1 MAQYGRLKMAIS
13 EWVKS
18 LRDII
23 GTDLV
28 VMPAASAI
36 ISDENG
42 RVLLQLRSD
51 NGKWGVPG
59 GGIDPG
65 EEPAQA
71 AIREV
76 YEETGLHV
84 EVIRLVGVFGGKFQ
98 VKSYPNGDKVAYVS
112 VTFECRVIGGE
123 INPDPEES
131 RDVRW
136 FSIDELPPEF
146 VKVHRRRIT
155 AWQSGNMPYF
165 DMPETPEFVNPSNYI
180 RDIRKKIGNQ
190 LLMMPGST
198 AVIFNEEA
206 QILVQ
211 KRRDIA
217 QWGLP
222 GGYYEPGEEP
232 AETAMREVYEE
243 TGLIVKPTRLVGV
256 YGGDTFKYTYTNGD
270 IVVALNIV
278 FVCEITDGTL
288 NHDSEESSELRFVA
302 PDKLPDSFLE
312 RHHLLID
319 HALNRSEPYFKA

>member
-1 MAQYGRLKMAIS
+1 MAIS
-13 EWVKS
+13 EWVKN

-36 ISDENG
+36 VRDKNG
-42 RVLLQLRSD
+42 RVLLQQRSD
-51 NGKWGVPG
+51 NGLWGVPG

-84 EVIRLVGVFGGKFQ
+84 EVLRLIGVFGGKYQ

-131 RDVRW
+131 KDVRW
-136 FSIDELPPEF
+136 FSIDELPFEF
-146 VKVHRRRIT
+146 MKVHQRRIS
-155 AWQSGNMPYF
+155 AIQSGTMPYF
-165 DMPETPEFVNPSNYI
+165 EVPETVEFTNPSNYI

-198 AVIFNEEA
+198 AVVFNDDG
-206 QILVQ
+206 QILIQ
-211 KRRDIA
+211 KRSDIA
-217 QWGLP
+217 LWGLP

-243 TGLIVKPTRLVGV
+243 TGLKVKPTRLVGV
-256 YGGDTFKYTYTNGD
+256 YGGDTFKYTYPNGD
-270 IVVALNIV
+270 VVVATNIV
-278 FVCEITDGTL
+278 FVCEIVGGTL
-288 NHDSEESSELRFVA
+288 NHHSEESLELCFVA
-302 PDKLPDSFLE
+302 PDKLPESFLE
-312 RHHLLID
+312 AHRILID
-319 HALNRSEPYFKA
+319 HALKPSEPYFAK